1 MSSLPN
7 TGDSNW
13 GSPLNDYITNVVLAE
28 ANTAEANIASHQ
40 VAGDPHGD
48 RAYALALVAPLTSG
62 VNGPNGFLQ
71 LNSIGKIPTAQLPPG
86 GGRTSAF
93 DVVKDY
99 SAPVNGTAA
108 SSFIQSALNDC
119 GTAGGGEVWVGDGTF
134 GIDVTLYV
142 PSNVW
147 LHLSPG
153 ATMTRIIHGG
163 SGLAPVYMVANFNGA
178 VSSTG
183 SGNILIQ
190 GGTWVFDSQPAAGVP
205 MAFVNGRRSSCRT
218 PPSARCSAARPSW
231 RRA

>member
-1 MSSLPN
+1 M
-7 TGDSNW
+7 
-13 GSPLNDYITNVVLAE
+13 LAE
-28 ANTAEANIASHQ
+28 ANTAAANIASHQ

-119 GTAGGGEVWVGDGTF
+119 R
-134 GIDVTLYV
+134 
-142 PSNVW
+142 
-147 LHLSPG
+147 H
-153 ATMTRIIHGG
+153 
-163 SGLAPVYMVANFNGA
+163 
-178 VSSTG
+178 
-183 SGNILIQ
+183 
-190 GGTWVFDSQPAAGVP
+190 
-205 MAFVNGRRSSCRT
+205 GRR
-218 PPSARCSAARPSW
+218 
-231 RRA
+231 RRGMGRRRHLRHRRDAVRALATCGCT